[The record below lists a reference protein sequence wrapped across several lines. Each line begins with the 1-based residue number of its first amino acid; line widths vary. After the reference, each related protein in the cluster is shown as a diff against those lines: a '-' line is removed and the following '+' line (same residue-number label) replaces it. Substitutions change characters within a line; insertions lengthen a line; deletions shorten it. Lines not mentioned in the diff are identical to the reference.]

1 MGLIKKLLGGIF
13 GLIKGIFGF
22 LGGLLGIGK
31 SSEYFLELDNSQDEP
46 KSNTDAN
53 NNGVAS
59 QKKSATRATA
69 PAQAKP
75 AQSEAQ
81 PTVPSAKTSTSQPS
95 PSKAQPK
102 AQPKPAQVAASS
114 SKPEPEMKTFAP
126 DFMLSLSTKN
136 GRRRPGPSMNPFLD
150 MAKDMKSPGRA

>member
-1 MGLIKKLLGGIF
+1 IRKLLGGIF
-13 GLIKGIFGF
+13 GFIKGIFGF

-31 SSEYFLELDNSQDEP
+31 SSGYFLELDDSQDAP
-46 KSNTDAN
+46 KPNANTKNDGA
-53 NNGVAS
+53 AS
-59 QKKSATRATA
+59 QKKSATSATS

-75 AQSEAQ
+75 TQSEAQ
-81 PTVPSAKTSTSQPS
+81 PPVPAAKPSTPQPA
-95 PSKAQPK
+95 PSKPQPM

-114 SKPEPEMKTFAP
+114 SKPEPELKTFAP